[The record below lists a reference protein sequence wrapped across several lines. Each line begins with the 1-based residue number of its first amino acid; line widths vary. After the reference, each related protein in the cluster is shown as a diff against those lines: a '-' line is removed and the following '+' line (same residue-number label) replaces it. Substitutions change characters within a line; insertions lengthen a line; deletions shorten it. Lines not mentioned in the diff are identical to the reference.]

1 MSIFGKKKEDQLP
14 MPPMPP
20 GPSNGLNEIKEEIS
34 APPQPPLPPQLNEIG
49 MPPAP
54 TPMSSVPDTPMPQV
68 NSSMELPS
76 APTPMGQEFPV
87 PETQVMPSTP
97 LEMPQNISVGN
108 TSNSDDLFNL
118 DDFELPDL
126 ETSLDSQTVEES
138 VNEPISSHSTQKV
151 MSHGEFMPTKGL
163 STSKEDTYFLTTTEF
178 KHLLEQIDSVKSR
191 IKTTTQRHMRI
202 MSIKAEEDIELE
214 SLRKDFQFIEDKLY
228 EVDSTI
234 FDR

>member
-1 MSIFGKKKEDQLP
+1 MSIFGKKKEEQPP

-34 APPQPPLPPQLNEIG
+34 AAPQPPLPPQLNEVG

-54 TPMSSVPDTPMPQV
+54 VSSEPSIPPV

-76 APTPMGQEFPV
+76 APTPVSSELPDFEKSSMPPV
-87 PETQVMPSTP
+87 NLESSQSMPS
-97 LEMPQNISVGN
+97 ES
-108 TSNSDDLFNL
+108 SNSDDLFNL

-126 ETSLDSQTVEES
+126 ETSLDSQNVENAAEES
-138 VNEPISSHSTQKV
+138 ISSHSSQKLV
-151 MSHGEFMPTKGL
+151 NHGEFMPTKGL
-163 STSKEDTYFLTTTEF
+163 STTKEDTYFLTTTEF